1 MARDARGFIEI
12 LAAATV
18 NFDHDALGRLVE
30 RTWVNGPVSGVDNYS
45 YNALPRQR
53 HRCSGLRRRRPHS
66 AWPERSEG
74 NTPDAA
80 PPARLPMD

>member
-18 NFDHDALGRLVE
+18 NFDHDALGNLVE
-30 RTWVNGPVSGVDNYS
+30 RTWVNSTTTGVDTYS
-45 YNALPRQR
+45 WNALPRLR
-53 HRCSGLRRRRPHS
+53 HRCNGLRRRRPHS

-74 NTPDAA
+74 NTPVAA
-80 PPARLPMD
+80 PPAPLPTD